1 MNKTIAFV
9 VKCRSPVAG
18 TSNSVCRKRFIVET
32 KKYFFMKN
40 SFETHSRLDIKR
52 ILVNNAARFVAR
64 EQNPLKLANILV
76 AADYAEG
83 ADFLTCIINVAR
95 QISRLGYSLTSSKM
109 VALDN
114 TMKVFEW
121 MPIEYASEY
130 IDMGDIN
137 DFLWF
142 LSDNKIEIKDGQV
155 RCGEMLSLK
164 RKLYKNI

>member
-1 MNKTIAFV
+1 MI
-9 VKCRSPVAG
+9 
-18 TSNSVCRKRFIVET
+18 
-32 KKYFFMKN
+32 N
-40 SFETHSRLDIKR
+40 SFEIHSRLDIKR
-52 ILVNNAARFVAR
+52 ILVNNAARFIAR

-83 ADFLTCIINVAR
+83 ADFFTCIIDVSG

-109 VALDN
+109 VALDS
-114 TMKVFEW
+114 TMKIFEW

-142 LSDNKIEIKDGQV
+142 LSDNKIELKDGQV
-155 RCGEMLSLK
+155 RCKEMLSLK